1 MPAPS
6 TLDPLGRFSNRV
18 KDYVR
23 YRPSY
28 PAELIGHLRAHAG
41 LGPASEAA
49 DVGAGTGIF
58 TRLLL
63 ETGARVFAVEPNDA
77 MRGAAEAELSGHPS
91 LTSVKGTSE
100 QTGLEDGS
108 VDLITCAQSFHW
120 FEPVATRREFRR
132 IARPRAWCALVWN
145 MLAKDD
151 SEFARDF
158 HGISE
163 KYGTDYESVR
173 QRSMEVEASY
183 PSFFGNK
190 NWREHSFG
198 NSQVLDLAGMEGRL
212 LSASYAPKE
221 GHPNHAP
228 MLASL
233 RELFNRWQRD
243 GLVRMNYRT
252 ALILG
257 QFEEQAPERV

>member
-28 PAELIGHLRAHAG
+28 PAELIAHLRAHAG
-41 LGPASEAA
+41 LGPACAVA

-120 FEPVATRREFRR
+120 FEPEGARREFRR
-132 IARPRAWCALVWN
+132 ILRPGGGVALVWN
-145 MLAKDD
+145 
-151 SEFARDF
+151 
-158 HGISE
+158 G
-163 KYGTDYESVR
+163 
-173 QRSMEVEASY
+173 
-183 PSFFGNK
+183 
-190 NWREHSFG
+190 
-198 NSQVLDLAGMEGRL
+198 
-212 LSASYAPKE
+212 
-221 GHPNHAP
+221 
-228 MLASL
+228 
-233 RELFNRWQRD
+233 
-243 GLVRMNYRT
+243 
-252 ALILG
+252 
-257 QFEEQAPERV
+257 APERRPKPEDVLLTFFDAEAKDNIPTWWNTPAASASSA